1 MLGSFRSGL
10 NLSSGVDGARYGIH
24 VPYCV
29 SYCGG
34 GRFWRW
40 DGEFEGVCPCA
51 GTHRRRNERCG
62 VRESVMGVGALGT
75 KRPKGRDGGKEMI
88 RTVSRPVSLAL
99 PEQ

>member
-40 DGEFEGVCPCA
+40 DGDFEGAAACGRASWALVRWEPKDQRG
-51 GTHRRRNERCG
+51 GTE
-62 VRESVMGVGALGT
+62 E
-75 KRPKGRDGGKEMI
+75 KK
-88 RTVSRPVSLAL
+88 
-99 PEQ
+99 